1 MITVNE
7 ELYNEKLAVIN
18 HRLDKLEQ
26 EQKEANSDNANE
38 HKEMKKEI
46 RENADLKF
54 AIQSLSE
61 VVADLKVTVNDLNSK
76 DAKAWNNVKW
86 LVLSSILTTI
96 LGFLLGKLLS

>member
-1 MITVNE
+1 MNE
-7 ELYNEKLAVIN
+7 ELYNEKFAVIN
-18 HRLDKLEQ
+18 HRLNKLEQ
-26 EQKEANSDNANE
+26 EHKEANSDNANE

-61 VVADLKVTVNDLNSK
+61 VVSDLKVTVNDLNSK

>member
-1 MITVNE
+1 MVNE

-61 VVADLKVTVNDLNSK
+61 VVADLKVTVNELNSK
-76 DAKAWNNVKW
+76 DGKSWDRAKWIIISNIIAFF
-86 LVLSSILTTI
+86 LAFVLGSIW
-96 LGFLLGKLLS
+96 S